1 MFRAIVQ
8 GDKMKSVSLQQ
19 WKFDSKIGPLYL
31 VASEKGLKGVY
42 VEKQNITLLEVKDT
56 DSESKE
62 VKKILEVNLYPT
74 LFIIENGKPQSK
86 IIGADNIKKTLD
98 I

>member
-1 MFRAIVQ
+1 MIEQSILKQIQSGKKTFLLFSA
-8 GDKMKSVSLQQ
+8 DWCKNCQQ
-19 WKFDSKIGPLYL
+19 VISKI
-31 VASEKGLKGVY
+31 KKY
-42 VEKQNITLLEVKDT
+42 VKKQNITLLEVKDT

-86 IIGADNIKKTLD
+86 VVGAESISKLLD

>member
-1 MFRAIVQ
+1 MIEQSILKQIQSGEKTFLLFSADRC
-8 GDKMKSVSLQQ
+8 KNCQQ
-19 WKFDSKIGPLYL
+19 VVPKI
-31 VASEKGLKGVY
+31 KKY

-86 IIGADNIKKTLD
+86 VVGAESISKLLNI
-98 I
+98 